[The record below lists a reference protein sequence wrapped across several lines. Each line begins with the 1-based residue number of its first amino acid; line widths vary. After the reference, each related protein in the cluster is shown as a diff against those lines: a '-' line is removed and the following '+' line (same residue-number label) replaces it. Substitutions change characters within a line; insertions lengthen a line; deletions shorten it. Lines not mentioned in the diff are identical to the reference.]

1 MTACRDARP
10 SAVVILAAGE
20 GSRYAAESG
29 RYKLL
34 EPLADGRAILRA
46 VCETAL
52 AITQE
57 VVVVQHWHADRLAE
71 ALSGL
76 PIRTAFCPDAKA
88 GMGASLKCGV
98 TATEPQHDILLMLAD
113 MPFVH
118 PDTIKAVRHA
128 LCKGAAMARPF
139 FDGRPGHPVGFAS
152 SLREA
157 LLGLDDAQGAAPL
170 LRSRRA
176 ELVRIDAEDPGC
188 IRDIDVPADLA
199 VSARMSQGLRAQE

>member
-10 SAVVILAAGE
+10 PAVVILAAGE

-118 PDTIKAVRHA
+118 TDTIKAVRHA

>member
-1 MTACRDARP
+1 MRACRDARP
-10 SAVVILAAGE
+10 LAVVILAAGE
-20 GSRYAAESG
+20 GRRYAAESG

-52 AITQE
+52 AITKE

-76 PIRTAFCPDAKA
+76 PVRTAFCPDAKA

-98 TATEPQHDILLMLAD
+98 MAIEPQHDILLMLAD

-118 PDTIKAVRHA
+118 TDTINAVRHA
-128 LCKGAAMARPF
+128 LCEGAAMVRPF

-170 LRSRRA
+170 LRSRHA
-176 ELVRIDAEDPGC
+176 ELERIDVEDPGC
-188 IRDIDVPADLA
+188 IRDIDMPADLA
-199 VSARMSQGLRAQE
+199 ASAQMSEGLRTRK